1 MIYMWNKKKTKLLK
15 SLKREYNNS
24 VDILAFIE
32 IILHHSSQA
41 SKSKLGLKKKSFDGV
56 SPNGNREK

>member
-1 MIYMWNKKKTKLLK
+1 MWNKKKMKLLK

-32 IILHHSSQA
+32 IILYHSSQA

>member
-1 MIYMWNKKKTKLLK
+1 MIYMWNKKKMKLLK

-32 IILHHSSQA
+32 IILFHSSQA
-41 SKSKLGLKKKSFDGV
+41 SKSKLDLKKKLFNGV
-56 SPNGNREK
+56 SENGNREK

>member
-32 IILHHSSQA
+32 LNLYLSSQA
-41 SKSKLGLKKKSFDGV
+41 SKSKLGLKKKLFDDV
-56 SPNGNREK
+56 PPNGNREK